1 VPAAHLAAA
10 AASHCVPH
18 PCRFAVCRLFAGE
31 ALYAHR
37 KPEIAMPDAFIY
49 DHVRTPRG
57 RGKADGAL
65 HEVTTLNL
73 ATQALAAIKHRNH
86 LDPGLVDDV
95 VLGCVD
101 PVGEAGGDIA
111 RVAAICADYGNSV
124 PGVQI
129 NRFCAS
135 GLDAVNFAAAE
146 VMAGQHDMAIG
157 GGVES
162 MSRVGIGASGGAW
175 PVDPAI
181 ALKSYFLP
189 QGISADLIA
198 TKYGFSRDDV
208 DAYAVESQARAATA
222 WADGRFA
229 RSVIAV
235 KDVNGLTIL
244 AKDEHMRP
252 GTSMQSLAQL
262 QPSFS
267 PIGEMGGFDAVAV
280 QAHPEIETVNHVHH
294 AGNSSGIVDGAAV
307 VLIGNEEAGRRAG
320 LKPRAR
326 IKAFANI
333 GTEPAIMLTGP
344 VDVTA
349 KVLRKAKMTL
359 ADIDLFEVNE
369 AFASVVLR
377 YLQAFD
383 LDAGKVNV
391 NGGAIALG
399 HPLGATGAMILG
411 TALDEIERRN
421 VNTALVTL
429 CIGAGMGTAT
439 IIERV

>member
-1 VPAAHLAAA
+1 
-10 AASHCVPH
+10 
-18 PCRFAVCRLFAGE
+18 
-31 ALYAHR
+31 
-37 KPEIAMPDAFIY
+37 MPDAFIY

-65 HEVTTLNL
+65 HEVTALNL
-73 ATQALAAIKHRNH
+73 AAQVLGAVKERNK
-86 LDPGLVDDV
+86 LDPALVDDV
-95 VLGCVD
+95 VMGCVD

-111 RVAAICADYGNSV
+111 RVAALVAGYGKGV

-146 VMAGQHDMAIG
+146 IMSGQHDMTVG

-175 PVDPAI
+175 PVDPSIAI
-181 ALKSYFLP
+181 MSYFLP
-189 QGISADLIA
+189 QGVSADLIA

-208 DAYAVESQARAATA
+208 DAYAVESQKRAAAA
-222 WADGRFA
+222 WDEGRFK
-229 RSVIAV
+229 RSVMPV

-252 GTSMQSLAQL
+252 GTDMQSLAQL
-262 QPSFS
+262 KPSFVQM
-267 PIGEMGGFDAVAV
+267 GEMGGFDAVAV
-280 QAHPEIETVNHVHH
+280 QAHPEVEFVNHVHH
-294 AGNSSGIVDGAAV
+294 AGNSSGIVDGAAA
-307 VLIGNEEAGRRAG
+307 VLIGNAKAGKRAG
-320 LKPRAR
+320 MKPRAR

-333 GTEPAIMLTGP
+333 GSDTALMLTGP
-344 VDVTA
+344 IDVTK
-349 KVLRKAKMTL
+349 KVLKKAGMTL
-359 ADIDLFEVNE
+359 ADIDLIEINE

-377 YLQAFD
+377 FLQAFE
-383 LDAGKVNV
+383 LDQSKVNV
-391 NGGAIALG
+391 NGGAIAMG

-411 TALDEIERRN
+411 TAVDELERTGKS
-421 VNTALVTL
+421 TALVTL
-429 CIGAGMGTAT
+429 CIGIGMGTAT